1 MRILCVI
8 TNLDTGGAQR
18 QLVNLARGLKRRG
31 HHVEF
36 FTYYPQGFF
45 KPELDQ
51 ADIPVHLCLKKSR
64 YALTPVWELRR
75 RIRCGSFDVVLAFLE
90 TAVVYA
96 ELACLGMPGVHL
108 IASER
113 NCDPNAAISFG
124 RAAKS
129 RLHQL
134 ARTVVVN
141 SHAHRDWMA
150 AHFTWLNRRLVT
162 IWNGVD
168 TEVFRPAGNASN
180 NGTLKLFGVGRIT
193 PQKNLPA
200 LAQALAECS
209 GKKVA
214 VTLDWAGKPDD
225 LSCHRAVLAAIKNH
239 RVEDVWRWLGVRK
252 DIPALLNQYD
262 ALILPSLWEGLPNCL
277 CEALAA
283 GLPVLASDVSDNAR
297 LVQGG
302 VTGFVF
308 DPKRPSAIARA
319 ITQFAFLDQST
330 RRSFR
335 LAARSFAEKELS
347 LAACV
352 ANYERLLMADRQD
365 RQPA

>member
-51 ADIPVHLCLKKSR
+51 ADIPVHLCLKKNR
-64 YALTPVWELRR
+64 YSLTPVWELRR
-75 RIRCGSFDVVLAFLE
+75 RIRCGAFDVVLAFLE

-96 ELACLGMPGVHL
+96 ELACLGMPRVHL

-113 NCDPNAAISFG
+113 NCDPNATISFG

-150 AHFTWLNRRLVT
+150 AHFTWLNSRLVT

-168 TEVFRPAGNASN
+168 TEVFRPAGNAFV

-200 LAQALAECS
+200 LAQALAECR
-209 GKKVA
+209 GKNVA
-214 VTLDWAGKPDD
+214 VTIDWAGKPDD
-225 LSCHRAVLAAIKNH
+225 LSCHRTVLSAIKNH
-239 RVEDVWRWLGVRK
+239 RVDDVWRWLGVRK
-252 DIPALLNQYD
+252 DIPALLNRYD

-302 VTGFVF
+302 VTGFIF

-319 ITQFAFLDQST
+319 IAQFALLDQAT

-352 ANYERLLMADRQD
+352 ATYEGLLMADRQN
-365 RQPA
+365 RLPA

>member
-1 MRILCVI
+1 
-8 TNLDTGGAQR
+8 
-18 QLVNLARGLKRRG
+18 
-31 HHVEF
+31 
-36 FTYYPQGFF
+36 
-45 KPELDQ
+45 
-51 ADIPVHLCLKKSR
+51 
-64 YALTPVWELRR
+64 
-75 RIRCGSFDVVLAFLE
+75 
-90 TAVVYA
+90 
-96 ELACLGMPGVHL
+96 
-108 IASER
+108 
-113 NCDPNAAISFG
+113 
-124 RAAKS
+124 
-129 RLHQL
+129 
-134 ARTVVVN
+134 
-141 SHAHRDWMA
+141 
-150 AHFTWLNRRLVT
+150 
-162 IWNGVD
+162 
-168 TEVFRPAGNASN
+168 
-180 NGTLKLFGVGRIT
+180 
-193 PQKNLPA
+193 
-200 LAQALAECS
+200 
-209 GKKVA
+209 
-214 VTLDWAGKPDD
+214 
-225 LSCHRAVLAAIKNH
+225 VLAAIKNH